1 MEINS
6 AKIKSLGGGRSLA
19 MKWRRLLGQQLD
31 GVRGPQEDLGGF
43 FLKIEETRVANV
55 ILSKHSPSRQNS
67 TIPASEESLLIL

>member
-55 ILSKHSPSRQNS
+55 ILNTAPQDRTQL
-67 TIPASEESLLIL
+67 SLLPRNLF

>member
-43 FLKIEETRVANV
+43 FLKIEETRVTNV
-55 ILSKHSPSRQNS
+55 ILSTAPQDRTQL
-67 TIPASEESLLIL
+67 SLLPRNLF

>member
-43 FLKIEETRVANV
+43 FLKIEETRVANI
-55 ILSKHSPSRQNS
+55 ILSTAPQDRTQL
-67 TIPASEESLLIL
+67 SLLPRNLF